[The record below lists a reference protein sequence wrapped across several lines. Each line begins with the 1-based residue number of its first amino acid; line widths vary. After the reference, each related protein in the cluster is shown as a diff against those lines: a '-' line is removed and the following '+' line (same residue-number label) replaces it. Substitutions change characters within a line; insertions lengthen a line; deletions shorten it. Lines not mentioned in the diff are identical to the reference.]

1 MTRRPP
7 QRCEVVDAQLQK
19 VPAVAVR
26 GEVDMATVPALEL
39 DLDGAIRDSA
49 GRFVRAFVLD
59 LREVEFLDSSG
70 LHLILRARA
79 LLAREDRALAIVC
92 PSGPVRGL
100 FEEAGIS
107 DLLVLYDS
115 PEEVAKALTPVPVPV
130 PAD

>member
-7 QRCEVVDAQLQK
+7 QRFEVVDVQLQR

-26 GEVDMATVPALEL
+26 GEVDMAAVPALEL
-39 DLDGAIRDSA
+39 ALDGAIRDSA

-79 LLAREDRALAIVC
+79 LLARDDRALAIVC
-92 PSGPVRGL
+92 PSGPVRRL
-100 FEEAGIS
+100 FEEAGIA

-115 PEEVAKALTPVPVPV
+115 PEEVATALVPVPV

>member
-7 QRCEVVDAQLQK
+7 QRFEVVDAQLQK

-26 GEVDMATVPALEL
+26 GEVDMAAVPALEL
-39 DLDGAIRDSA
+39 ALDGAIRDSA
-49 GRFVRAFVLD
+49 GTFVRTFVLD

-92 PSGPVRGL
+92 PSGPVRRL
-100 FEEAGIS
+100 FEEAGVA

-115 PEEVAKALTPVPVPV
+115 PEEVATALVPV
-130 PAD
+130 PAPAD